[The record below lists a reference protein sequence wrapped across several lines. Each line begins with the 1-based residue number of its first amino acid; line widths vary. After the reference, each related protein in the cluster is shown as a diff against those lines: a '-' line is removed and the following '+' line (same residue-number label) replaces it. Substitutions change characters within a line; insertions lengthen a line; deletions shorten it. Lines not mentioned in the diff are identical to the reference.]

1 MSLTDQLGE
10 YFGVERGNGVL
21 ISSVEANSPAA
32 RAGLRAGDVLLTV
45 DGADVDG
52 ITALRRALGQ
62 AEGTIRLYI
71 MRDRARQELQV
82 TLESRE

>member
-1 MSLTDQLGE
+1 
-10 YFGVERGNGVL
+10 
-21 ISSVEANSPAA
+21 
-32 RAGLRAGDVLLTV
+32 LRAGDVLLTV